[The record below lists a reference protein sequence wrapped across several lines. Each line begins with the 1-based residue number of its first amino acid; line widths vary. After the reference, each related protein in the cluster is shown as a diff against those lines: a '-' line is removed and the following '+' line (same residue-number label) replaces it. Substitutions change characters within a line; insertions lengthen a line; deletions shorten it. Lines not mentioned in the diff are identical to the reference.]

1 MNLAD
6 YVSELLGQRSAVSVP
21 GLGYFEKVRVDGY
34 YNDSE
39 AIFYPPRHQVKFKP
53 ETSDDDTFAEYIAR
67 KKNIS
72 LASAKYFIEKF
83 ISKLKE
89 DAADESFQFSGLGSF
104 RMENGVLIFTPND
117 KISDDPSFYGYEA
130 IGVGKP
136 ASPVSEPAIP
146 VFNTT
151 EPPVNA
157 PVADEEDVQQHY
169 VEEEEEI
176 KRTFNV
182 WSILMAVIVVAAI
195 AVFAAYKY
203 DPSIFDRFNSPAPNT
218 KTVIIPAADS
228 AKEKDNA
235 ADSIKK
241 DSIKS
246 PVAADSTKNAMPA
259 ATALAPDTTTY
270 DTLSTLHY
278 VIRVVA
284 FKKQKDADDAVKYYK
299 SLGLDAKLQPR
310 TPRRKY
316 KVIVGRYTTR
326 KAAELARLEMVKAKK
341 ISKDSQTIKIDAK
354 K

>member
-21 GLGYFEKVRVDGY
+21 GLGYFEKVRIGGY
-34 YNDSE
+34 YNDGD
-39 AIFYPPRHQVKFKP
+39 AKFYPPRHQVKFKT
-53 ETSDDDTFAEYIAR
+53 ETTDDDIFAEYVAR

-89 DAADESFQFSGLGSF
+89 DAAEEAFPFSGLGSV
-104 RMENGVLIFTPND
+104 RMENDRLVFLPND
-117 KISDDPSFYGYEA
+117 AISDDPSFYGYA
-130 IGVGKP
+130 AVALNKP
-136 ASPVSEPAIP
+136 AAVFAREPVTPI
-146 VFNTT
+146 FNAE
-151 EPPVNA
+151 EPPVAA
-157 PVADEEDVQQHY
+157 PVIEERN
-169 VEEEEEI
+169 VEEYYAAEEAEI

-182 WSILMAVIVVAAI
+182 WTILMAIVVVAAI

-203 DPSIFDRFNSPAPNT
+203 DPSIFDRFNNPLPKSKIAN
-218 KTVIIPAADS
+218 IPIVDS
-228 AKEKDNA
+228 AGP
-235 ADSIKK
+235 ADTGKS

-246 PVAADSTKNAMPA
+246 ANVTDTALASTPPA
-259 ATALAPDTTTY
+259 TTLAPDTTTY
-270 DTLSTLHY
+270 DTLSALHY

-310 TPRRKY
+310 TPGRKY

-326 KAAELARLEMVKAKK
+326 QAAELARLEMVKEKK
-341 ISKDSQTIKIDAK
+341 IRKDSQTIKIEAK